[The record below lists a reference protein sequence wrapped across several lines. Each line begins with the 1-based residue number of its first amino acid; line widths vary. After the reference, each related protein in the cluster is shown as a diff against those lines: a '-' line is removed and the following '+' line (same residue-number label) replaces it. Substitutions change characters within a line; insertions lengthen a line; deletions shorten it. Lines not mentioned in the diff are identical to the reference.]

1 VIVSS
6 RSYQHLTNANGLIVR
21 TAAAL
26 IFVGLGIGLV
36 FGLDASLSRARAV
49 DLVLKSEMGQSVEF
63 NDNRDV
69 SPKSKGDTY
78 TFFSTLM
85 FDAVVRTPTSKFTA
99 NVDLSYQAF
108 AGPGAEQ
115 LMDAFNH
122 GMRASMETRQK
133 LTTYTLGGSWTRR
146 DASTVQIEDI
156 GFATVHGK
164 VDTYVAEG
172 GARRE
177 LTPQESIGWA
187 TRVTALQFSSQ
198 PGIRTG
204 TNSLDVT
211 STADWLRQL
220 SELTSVTSALQFEW
234 QSLDNASG
242 TNNFIWRPNAGVQHR
257 LTKQLTLKVSGGAA
271 VTTVMQ
277 DVTTP
282 IPPAT
287 TPLPSG
293 TKFGWLADLLLTY
306 KLKTMEVAF
315 FAGHTVA
322 PSALGD
328 LQERSTVSL
337 TYRQEITPISALSL
351 SGMFSRIKAP
361 PGSNAILIDQSAFI
375 GNAADVYIASIG
387 YDYQLARDWNAN
399 LTYRFTH
406 RQNEANSANSN
417 AVMVSV
423 KHGMTLWHDDR

>member
-1 VIVSS
+1 
-6 RSYQHLTNANGLIVR
+6 VR
-21 TAAAL
+21 TATL
-26 IFVGLGIGLV
+26 FSLSLGLGL
-36 FGLDASLSRARAV
+36 GLDASLSDVRAV
-49 DLVLKSEMGQSVEF
+49 DLVLKSEMGQNVEF

-69 SPKSKGDTY
+69 QPKSKGDTY

-99 NVDLSYQAF
+99 NADLSYQAF
-108 AGPGAEQ
+108 TGPGAEQ
-115 LMDAFNH
+115 LVDAFNH
-122 GMRASMETRQK
+122 GVRASMETREK

-187 TRVTALQFSSQ
+187 TRVTAIQFSSQ
-198 PGIRTG
+198 PGIPTG

-211 STADWLRQL
+211 STADWQRQL
-220 SELTSVTSALQFEW
+220 SELTIVTSALQFEW
-234 QSLDNASG
+234 QSLDNPSG
-242 TNNFIWRPNAGVQHR
+242 TNNFIWRPNAGMQHR
-257 LTKQLTLKVSGGAA
+257 LTKQLTLKLSGGAA
-271 VTTVMQ
+271 ITTIMQ

-282 IPPAT
+282 IPPAI

-293 TKFGWLADLLLTY
+293 TKLSWLADVLLTY
-306 KLKTMEVAF
+306 KLKTMEMSF
-315 FAGHTVA
+315 LAGHNVA

-328 LQERSTVSL
+328 LQERSTLSL
-337 TYRQEITPISALSL
+337 IYRQEINPISALSL

-361 PGSNAILIDQSAFI
+361 PGSNAILIDQSMFI
-375 GNAADVYIASIG
+375 GDSADVYTGTIG

-399 LTYRFTH
+399 LTYKFTH
-406 RQNEANSANSN
+406 RLNETNSANSN

-423 KHGMTLWHDDR
+423 KHGITLWHDDR